1 MGKIN
6 NQKEFYLVAGQSA
19 EEQLYWVIQNQKGDF
34 RSKQFQNKT
43 NAESELDDLNKK
55 GKR

>member
-55 GKR
+55 EKR